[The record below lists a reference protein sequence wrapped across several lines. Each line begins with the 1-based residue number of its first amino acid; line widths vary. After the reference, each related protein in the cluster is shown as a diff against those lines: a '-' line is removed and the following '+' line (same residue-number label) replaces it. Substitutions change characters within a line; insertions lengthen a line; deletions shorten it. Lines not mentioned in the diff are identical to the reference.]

1 MIDVIND
8 PIGTKYGC
16 KYSYTGTNV
25 VGTFSDLNSTP
36 NDGRCVKDPTTI
48 LGYNFEGKNIPDK
61 AMFSLRSGITV
72 NTSKVYKTDVS
83 ALGSGTEEVTKE
95 LVDFSKYKEVIA
107 FSTIGEVVLTAIPKD
122 QLFVMKDPISTAEY
136 VNGIYSITATVTNAF
151 VKIAVGDGK
160 KYYTFNASDATWSEV
175 DLTHDTDTLKTEMM
189 DYTVLNAI
197 TQDQYALRFPTLNE
211 LSFAVLIGIEPTST
225 TTNTDNTVTY
235 TYDTSKSYV
244 LNSIVVNYVGDDTT
258 GPSIQ
263 YFNFVKIG
271 YTLKGDPILIADR
284 TIQQNISFTTL
295 YNSSYVFGNKVVAVT
310 NNEIPY
316 DLYIRLPKSST
327 NHTDDE
333 WTETIVKGYLPANK
347 TTEEYY
353 NTEIPSLTATIATE
367 ADTKGNSSGTNANL
381 VCRGGDDPEDYFNI
395 ATATISADCGWRP
408 VFEVDLAT
416 VRGEKPPTVLDEVYS
431 IKDLAIGKCI
441 SCDYIYTAG
450 KIGTFKNLGNA
461 NLGLLTDYKNTSSGS
476 FYFNCVGFDKDGN
489 PICVADRPVAT
500 GMNYSTLVSGN
511 TPDITGYKGKQI
523 TIDDSIYNMRLLFPN
538 AGKEL
543 DENNEYSKFM
553 TTLGTTHTF
562 KEIWHMDKTLTWTNT
577 IYNSDTKSNMMIVK
591 GLTDDTRTSK
601 AQRYLPYNIT
611 SATELDILTFRP
623 VMVFIPQVHIDSLEI
638 TPYVGHEAHDKQKL
652 YNFHVII
659 LDDNNNV
666 MKYKLAIGN
675 NIIKDYS
682 DDEDFTISV
691 DEFDVGS
698 NNIDVIVKIT
708 DPKTSKEEEKTLET
722 IEVYKDSKRRATT
735 FRKFGKRYSGWN
747 TDGSVDYHQTSPS
760 TATSYKQKVTNY
772 VDVGVIDIS
781 KFATKITFN

>member
-1 MIDVIND
+1 
-8 PIGTKYGC
+8 
-16 KYSYTGTNV
+16 
-25 VGTFSDLNSTP
+25 
-36 NDGRCVKDPTTI
+36 
-48 LGYNFEGKNIPDK
+48 
-61 AMFSLRSGITV
+61 
-72 NTSKVYKTDVS
+72 
-83 ALGSGTEEVTKE
+83 
-95 LVDFSKYKEVIA
+95 
-107 FSTIGEVVLTAIPKD
+107 
-122 QLFVMKDPISTAEY
+122 MKDPISTAEY

-772 VDVGVIDIS
+772 VDAGVIDIS

>member
-1 MIDVIND
+1 
-8 PIGTKYGC
+8 
-16 KYSYTGTNV
+16 
-25 VGTFSDLNSTP
+25 
-36 NDGRCVKDPTTI
+36 
-48 LGYNFEGKNIPDK
+48 
-61 AMFSLRSGITV
+61 
-72 NTSKVYKTDVS
+72 
-83 ALGSGTEEVTKE
+83 
-95 LVDFSKYKEVIA
+95 
-107 FSTIGEVVLTAIPKD
+107 
-122 QLFVMKDPISTAEY
+122 MKDPISTAEY

>member
-16 KYSYTGTNV
+16 KYSYTGTNA
-25 VGTFSDLNSTP
+25 VGTFSNLNSTVT
-36 NDGRCVKDPTTI
+36 DGRCVKDPTTI
-48 LGYNFEGKNIPDK
+48 LGYNFEAKNIPDK
-61 AMFSLRSGITV
+61 VMFSLRSGITI
-72 NTSKVYKTDVS
+72 NTTKTYKTDVS
-83 ALGSGTEEVTKE
+83 VLGSGTEEVTKE

-122 QLFVMKDPISTAEY
+122 QLFVMKEPISTAEY
-136 VNGIYSITATVTNAF
+136 VSGIYSITANVTNAF
-151 VKIAVGDGK
+151 VKVAVGDGTN
-160 KYYTFNASDATWSEV
+160 YYTFDATGTTWSQV

-197 TQDQYALRFPTLNE
+197 TQAQYALQFPTLNK
-211 LSFAVLIGIEPTST
+211 LSFAVLIGIDPVVT
-225 TTNTDNTVTY
+225 TTDGVETSS
-235 TYDTSKSYV
+235 YDTSKTYS
-244 LNSIVVNYVGDDTT
+244 LNSIIVNYVGDDTT
-258 GPSIQ
+258 GPSYQ
-263 YFNFVKIG
+263 YFNFVKAG
-271 YTLKGDPILIADR
+271 YTYKGNPILVADR

-295 YNSSYVFGNKVVAVT
+295 YAKNYVFGNTTVDVT
-310 NNEIPY
+310 DSEIPY
-316 DLYIRLPKSST
+316 NLYVRLPKSST
-327 NHTDDE
+327 NGTDDE
-333 WTETIVKGYLPANK
+333 WTKTVVEGYLPTGK

-367 ADTKGNSSGTNANL
+367 ADTKGASSGTNANL
-381 VCRGGDDPEDYFNI
+381 VCRGGDSPEDYFNI
-395 ATATISADCGWRP
+395 ATATTSADCGWRP

-416 VRGEKPPTVLDEVYS
+416 IRGEKPSTVLDEVYS
-431 IKDLAIGKCI
+431 IKDLAVGKAI
-441 SCDYIYTAG
+441 SCDYEYTAG

-461 NLGLLTDYKNTSSGS
+461 SLGLLTDYKNTTSGS

-601 AQRYLPYNIT
+601 AQRYLPYNTT
-611 SATELDILTFRP
+611 SAAELEISAFRP
-623 VMVFIPQVHIDSLEI
+623 VMVFIPQVHIDSFEI
-638 TPYVGHEAHDKQKL
+638 IPYVGHEAHDKQKL

-659 LDDNNNV
+659 LDDKNNA
-666 MKYKLAIGN
+666 MKYKLAVGSK
-675 NIIKDYS
+675 IIKDYS
-682 DDEDFTISV
+682 NDEDFTISV

-722 IEVYKDSKRRATT
+722 IEVYKDSKRRTTT
-735 FRKFGKRYSGWN
+735 FRKFGKRYGGWN

-760 TATSYKQKVTNY
+760 AATSYKQKVTNY

>member
-1 MIDVIND
+1 
-8 PIGTKYGC
+8 
-16 KYSYTGTNV
+16 
-25 VGTFSDLNSTP
+25 
-36 NDGRCVKDPTTI
+36 
-48 LGYNFEGKNIPDK
+48 
-61 AMFSLRSGITV
+61 
-72 NTSKVYKTDVS
+72 
-83 ALGSGTEEVTKE
+83 
-95 LVDFSKYKEVIA
+95 
-107 FSTIGEVVLTAIPKD
+107 
-122 QLFVMKDPISTAEY
+122 
-136 VNGIYSITATVTNAF
+136 
-151 VKIAVGDGK
+151 
-160 KYYTFNASDATWSEV
+160 
-175 DLTHDTDTLKTEMM
+175 
-189 DYTVLNAI
+189 
-197 TQDQYALRFPTLNE
+197 
-211 LSFAVLIGIEPTST
+211 
-225 TTNTDNTVTY
+225 
-235 TYDTSKSYV
+235 
-244 LNSIVVNYVGDDTT
+244 
-258 GPSIQ
+258 
-263 YFNFVKIG
+263 
-271 YTLKGDPILIADR
+271 
-284 TIQQNISFTTL
+284 
-295 YNSSYVFGNKVVAVT
+295 
-310 NNEIPY
+310 
-316 DLYIRLPKSST
+316 
-327 NHTDDE
+327 
-333 WTETIVKGYLPANK
+333 
-347 TTEEYY
+347 
-353 NTEIPSLTATIATE
+353 
-367 ADTKGNSSGTNANL
+367 
-381 VCRGGDDPEDYFNI
+381 
-395 ATATISADCGWRP
+395 
-408 VFEVDLAT
+408 
-416 VRGEKPPTVLDEVYS
+416 
-431 IKDLAIGKCI
+431 
-441 SCDYIYTAG
+441 
-450 KIGTFKNLGNA
+450 
-461 NLGLLTDYKNTSSGS
+461 
-476 FYFNCVGFDKDGN
+476 
-489 PICVADRPVAT
+489 
-500 GMNYSTLVSGN
+500 MNYSTLVSGN

>member
-95 LVDFSKYKEVIA
+95 LVDVSKYKEVIA

>member
-189 DYTVLNAI
+189 DYTVLNSI